1 MHYENCHTGID
12 SDIYDHLIANRTEFN
27 SGLNIINQLS
37 TNNWIK
43 IVTGGKR
50 KTRKQSKGASSW
62 VQSVMRV
69 FKELKAKNPATKFG
83 EALKEASKRKK
94 SGKL

>member
-1 MHYENCHTGID
+1 MPKQHGTRRNKNKNKNGGGNC
-12 SDIYDHLIANRTEFN
+12 
-27 SGLNIINQLS
+27 GLVKLQ
-37 TNNWIK
+37 
-43 IVTGGKR
+43 GGKR
-50 KTRKQSKGASSW
+50 KTRKQSKGATTW

-94 SGKL
+94 AGNL